1 MYSFCDRILVCLL
14 YCIIG
19 TLLEKEPCKM
29 NCKLNLT

>member
-14 YCIIG
+14 YCING